1 MTISMFDWQK
11 AFRGKTINEKYN
23 FLTATLTDVFHNFI
37 ACKIKQGDYKTPE
50 RMNSMVISSLKERK
64 QLTKI
69 FYFKTIYF
77 IK

>member
-11 AFRGKTINEKYN
+11 AFRCKTINEKYN
-23 FLTATLTDVFHNFI
+23 FLTATLTNVFHNFI
-37 ACKIKQGDYKTPE
+37 PCKIKQVDYKTPE

-64 QLTKI
+64 QLAKI